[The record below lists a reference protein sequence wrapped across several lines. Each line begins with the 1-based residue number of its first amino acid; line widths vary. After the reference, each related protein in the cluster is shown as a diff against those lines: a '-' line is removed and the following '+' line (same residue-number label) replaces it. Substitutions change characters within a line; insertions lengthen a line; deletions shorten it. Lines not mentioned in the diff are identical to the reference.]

1 MGSDQLPGKRAF
13 GCRLGI
19 SLTRLQVDPQER
31 PSNIGPPTTS
41 HFRLTVDTPR
51 GLQAFQPAPNSKVI
65 EGKPHAGT
73 DRAASQQPTAKSETK
88 TLVGRNIYES
98 NGKEVT
104 ADSDKTSNGEGASNG
119 AGGSVD
125 LQKLEK
131 ETKEPEKKVIC
142 HFCGIDCS
150 RLYYHH
156 TKTSDVPGRQN
167 REELCPRCVVDKH
180 YSRGLN
186 SEDFVKVDRGD
197 YPPTPDVEDN
207 WTQEELLLLLEG
219 LEMCDDDWNG
229 VADHVMTKTREQCV
243 MKFLQLEIDTKY
255 AEPEGVQ
262 SEGGA
267 PSTKF
272 LRDLEYLKE
281 GRLPIFHGDNP
292 ILSVVGFLAG
302 LAPANVSEVAV
313 AASRSVAQ
321 MRKDLND
328 KINNAQSG
336 TSDKGKEK
344 EKGTEGEVKNEDAME
359 VDTAQSA
366 EADRGVVSA
375 DPKESNPLATLPFA
389 LSAARSA
396 ALASHEERHI
406 TRLVSGAVNLQ
417 SQKLQLK
424 MQHFNDFEK
433 LHAAERRDLQRR
445 RQQLFMDR
453 LNFQRRVRALED
465 ATKKISSTLGGPA
478 GLPGSVTPEDAIKA
492 LTDAI
497 ALFGVGKG
505 EEGVGVKRD
514 SIDDGVQPIAEG
526 AEGFGKHEL

>member
-1 MGSDQLPGKRAF
+1 
-13 GCRLGI
+13 
-19 SLTRLQVDPQER
+19 
-31 PSNIGPPTTS
+31 
-41 HFRLTVDTPR
+41 
-51 GLQAFQPAPNSKVI
+51 
-65 EGKPHAGT
+65 
-73 DRAASQQPTAKSETK
+73 
-88 TLVGRNIYES
+88 VGRNIYES
-98 NGKEVT
+98 NGKEVS
-104 ADSDKTSNGEGASNG
+104 AEPDKAANGEGASNG
-119 AGGSVD
+119 AGASVD

-131 ETKEPEKKVIC
+131 ETREPAKKVIC

-156 TKTSDVPGRQN
+156 TKTSDVAGRQN

-243 MKFLQLEIDTKY
+243 MKFLQLEIDSKY
-255 AEPEGVQ
+255 AEPEGTQ

-313 AASRSVAQ
+313 AANRSVAQ

-328 KINNAQSG
+328 KINNVPSG
-336 TSDKGKEK
+336 TDKGKEK
-344 EKGTEGEVKNEDAME
+344 EKAAQGHVMNEDAME
-359 VDTAQSA
+359 IDAAQSA
-366 EADRGVVSA
+366 EGPRQRRTSGGQPSCYASLCPLSRPLRSPCLARGTPHHAPRLRCRQPTVS
-375 DPKESNPLATLPFA
+375 ET
-389 LSAARSA
+389 AAQDA
-396 ALASHEERHI
+396 ALQ
-406 TRLVSGAVNLQ
+406 RL
-417 SQKLQLK
+417 
-424 MQHFNDFEK
+424 
-433 LHAAERRDLQRR
+433 
-445 RQQLFMDR
+445 
-453 LNFQRRVRALED
+453 
-465 ATKKISSTLGGPA
+465 
-478 GLPGSVTPEDAIKA
+478 
-492 LTDAI
+492 
-497 ALFGVGKG
+497 
-505 EEGVGVKRD
+505 
-514 SIDDGVQPIAEG
+514 
-526 AEGFGKHEL
+526 